1 MGMER
6 KDGVVLD
13 KAGGHRKGRDRKR
26 AGSDV
31 TSPANPAPVQSVV
44 PERDAEAEVRSAAH
58 GMGEHTTGRT
68 GVRLDE
74 DQLGPLVERART
86 GDIAAFEEIV
96 RLMQGPV
103 RSFAR
108 RMMRDAH
115 LGDDAAQE
123 TFFRM
128 WKGIGRHQPRGRFI
142 AWSFTVA
149 RNTCIEFL
157 RREGR
162 TPRPVAEIHGDAI
175 DPMQDVEV
183 GRVVNAAIAEL
194 DEPYR
199 STFLLRE
206 TGLAYEEVADAL
218 KCPVGTVRS
227 RLHEARKRLAERLRP
242 EFGGA
247 A

>member
-1 MGMER
+1 M
-6 KDGVVLD
+6 
-13 KAGGHRKGRDRKR
+13 
-26 AGSDV
+26 
-31 TSPANPAPVQSVV
+31 
-44 PERDAEAEVRSAAH
+44 
-58 GMGEHTTGRT
+58 
-68 GVRLDE
+68 
-74 DQLGPLVERART
+74 
-86 GDIAAFEEIV
+86 
-96 RLMQGPV
+96 MQGPI

-108 RMMRDAH
+108 RMMRDTY

-128 WKGIGRHQPRGRFI
+128 WKGIARHQPRGRFI
-142 AWSFTVA
+142 SWSFTVA

-162 TPRPVAEIHGDAI
+162 TPRPVPEVHGDSH
-175 DPMQDVEV
+175 DPMHDVDV
-183 GRVVNAAIAEL
+183 GRVVNDAIAEL

-206 TGLAYEEVADAL
+206 TGLAYEEVAAAL
-218 KCPVGTVRS
+218 DCPVGTVRS

-242 EFGGA
+242 EFGDLTPFQGGA

>member
-1 MGMER
+1 M
-6 KDGVVLD
+6 VLD
-13 KAGGHRKGRDRKR
+13 KAGGHRKGRGRLR
-26 AGSDV
+26 ERSDM
-31 TSPANPAPVQSVV
+31 SSANPTPVGSVL
-44 PERDAEAEVRSAAH
+44 PQRDAERDKGSAAD
-58 GMGEHTTGRT
+58 EVADAERSRT

-162 TPRPVAEIHGDAI
+162 TPRPVAEIQGDSHDPIQDI
-175 DPMQDVEV
+175 DV
-183 GRVVNAAIAEL
+183 GRVVNEAIAEL

-218 KCPVGTVRS
+218 DCPVGTVRS

-242 EFGGA
+242 EFGGVA
-247 A
+247 

>member
-1 MGMER
+1 MTASPNAALT
-6 KDGVVLD
+6 V
-13 KAGGHRKGRDRKR
+13 ANSAPAR
-26 AGSDV
+26 A
-31 TSPANPAPVQSVV
+31 VV
-44 PERDAEAEVRSAAH
+44 PERDAEADTGSAAD
-58 GMGEHTTGRT
+58 EVAENRT
-68 GVRLDE
+68 SRIGIRLDE

-108 RMMRDAH
+108 RMMRDAY

-128 WKGIGRHQPRGRFI
+128 WKGIARHQPRGRFI

-162 TPRPVAEIHGDAI
+162 TPRPVAEVPGESH
-175 DPMQDVEV
+175 DPMHEVDV
-183 GRVVNAAIAEL
+183 GSVVNEAIAEL

-218 KCPVGTVRS
+218 ECPVGTVRS

-242 EFGGA
+242 EFGGVA
-247 A
+247 